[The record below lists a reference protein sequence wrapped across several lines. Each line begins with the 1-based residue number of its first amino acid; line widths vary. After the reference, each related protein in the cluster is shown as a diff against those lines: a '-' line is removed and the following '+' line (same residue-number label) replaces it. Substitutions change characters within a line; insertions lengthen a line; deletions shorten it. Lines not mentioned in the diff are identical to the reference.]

1 MTTIRPPAAPP
12 AQLSQAR
19 AAFFRPA
26 ATEAAPVARQP
37 STALAATV
45 LQPTP
50 TPAPAAKAPQ
60 AAPDRPLRPGSIIDI
75 RV

>member
-50 TPAPAAKAPQ
+50 APAAKAPQ